1 MQCNAIPCIINNCWR
16 SVPLPCGQYNGHF
29 YRLYLCRVTP
39 VHCYQLY
46 SHPHPP
52 ITLCSV
58 EAGTNS
64 LVCNRNLSASR
75 WKFCH
80 CKSYR
85 EHLIG
90 GFAKTLWCLTPSPTS
105 SGQVTKRENL
115 KWASQLILRSNS
127 QSVASFTS
135 WSGWFLVSAG
145 AEREDQ
151 GMTSAKVLFSF
162 WR

>member
-1 MQCNAIPCIINNCWR
+1 MFKITL
-16 SVPLPCGQYNGHF
+16 VGQPRLKDVF
-29 YRLYLCRVTP
+29 VLFLYLYLYLYILFLLYLLQVVFVQGDPSTA
-39 VHCYQLY
+39 HCYKLY
-46 SHPHPP
+46 SRPHPL
-52 ITLCSV
+52 ITLFSV
-58 EAGTNS
+58 QAGTNS

-127 QSVASFTS
+127 RSLPSHLDLVGS
-135 WSGWFLVSAG
+135 WG
-145 AEREDQ
+145 
-151 GMTSAKVLFSF
+151 
-162 WR
+162 

>member
-1 MQCNAIPCIINNCWR
+1 M
-16 SVPLPCGQYNGHF
+16 
-29 YRLYLCRVTP
+29 RLYCSFICTCTCICTCTIILLLVYLLQVVFVQGDPSTA
-39 VHCYQLY
+39 HCYHLY

-52 ITLCSV
+52 ITLCS
-58 EAGTNS
+58 AGTNS

-80 CKSYR
+80 CKSHR
-85 EHLIG
+85 EHLIA
-90 GFAKTLWCLTPSPTS
+90 GFVKTLWCLTPSPTS

-135 WSGWFLVSAG
+135 
-145 AEREDQ
+145 
-151 GMTSAKVLFSF
+151 
-162 WR
+162 